1 MARTRDVSIWTL
13 LVAEVD
19 GARYRGGDA
28 LTSYGVDYEIKERI
42 SMGKQVGE
50 YRITTRPL
58 KANEA
63 RRARRDAPDVDA
75 VAPS

>member
-1 MARTRDVSIWTL
+1 MARTRDVSIWIL

-19 GARYRGGDA
+19 GARYRGGGA
-28 LTSYGVDYEIKERI
+28 LTSYGVDYETKRKNIYRRT
-42 SMGKQVGE
+42 SGE